1 MAANRSR
8 GLSPPAYRRHVDP
21 RASTGTVFS
30 SSFDSRPSQYP
41 RTNIDTLPTSRT
53 YEAQPIAKKIYQDPG
68 YSGGTTSRTEYAVRP
83 RINSATA
90 EDRRPPSLVIPPPS
104 PARSRPLVN
113 NLSRDRPSGSP
124 LPKPHHPRDDSER
137 YIYPAVSSPRQQ
149 HQRHYSATPTDLEH
163 LRVTDKD
170 RRERARY
177 RDLGA
182 SGYPTSG
189 APIRYRDDD
198 VSYTGPR
205 EQFDRDYPSSSP
217 VRRDGQPR

>member
-1 MAANRSR
+1 MATNRPRRTS
-8 GLSPPAYRRHVDP
+8 SPAPAYRRYGDP
-21 RASTGTVFS
+21 RASTGTVIS
-30 SSFDSRPSQYP
+30 SSFDPRPSQYP
-41 RTNIDTLPTSRT
+41 RPSIDTLPTSRA
-53 YEAQPIAKKIYQDPG
+53 YEAQPIAKRIYQDPG
-68 YSGGTTSRTEYAVRP
+68 YSGGTKSRTEYAVRP
-83 RINSATA
+83 RNNSITA

-124 LPKPHHPRDDSER
+124 LPNPHHPRDDSER
-137 YIYPAVSSPRQQ
+137 YIFPAVSSPRQP

-163 LRVTDKD
+163 LQIADKD

-189 APIRYRDDD
+189 AMI
-198 VSYTGPR
+198 
-205 EQFDRDYPSSSP
+205 
-217 VRRDGQPR
+217 